1 METILK
7 GRKSTVHI
15 APDHPTVLI
24 GKCAASKRQLTSDQ
38 ASRHIDIIKNGALA
52 QVAAGADVVNV
63 CIDAASTA
71 QASLLPRAVEV
82 VQEVVEVPLS
92 IDSADPQALTAALKV
107 CQGKPLV
114 NSVTG
119 EEGSLSQMLPLA
131 AEHETAIIG
140 LCVDEAGIPDEPE
153 ERLAIARKIVHRA
166 ENLGIPREDILIDCM
181 TKAIE
186 ADHKAALTT
195 LETVCLVKAE
205 LGVNMTLDISDI
217 SFELPNREAL
227 HQGFLSMVLAMGV
240 NAPIV
245 NTAQARQ
252 TIVAMDVL
260 LGRDDA
266 TARYIRYYHY
276 RRSGIR
282 GLIDWEMMG

>member
-1 METILK
+1 METILR

-24 GKCAASKRQLTSDQ
+24 GKYAASKRHLSSNQ

-52 QVAAGADVVNV
+52 QIAAGADIVNV
-63 CIDAASTA
+63 YTDTAATE
-71 QASLLPRAVEV
+71 QATLLPRAVEAL
-82 VQEVVEVPLS
+82 QEVVEVPLS

-107 CQGKPLV
+107 YQGKPLV

-119 EEGSLSQMLPLA
+119 EEGSLRQVLPLV
-131 AEHETAIIG
+131 AEHETAVIG
-140 LCVDEAGIPDEPE
+140 LCVDETGIPDDPE
-153 ERLAIARKIVHRA
+153 RRLAIAHKIVRRA
-166 ENLGIPREDILIDCM
+166 EELGIPREDVLIDCM

-186 ADHKAALTT
+186 ADHNAALVT
-195 LETVCLVKAE
+195 LETIRLVKAD

-217 SFELPNREAL
+217 SFELPNCEAL
-227 HQGFLSMVLAMGV
+227 HRGFLSMVLTMGV

-252 TIVAMDVL
+252 TIVAIDVL
-260 LGRDDA
+260 LGRNDA
-266 TARYIRYYHY
+266 AARYIKYYHY
-276 RRSGIR
+276 HRSGIR
-282 GLIDWEMMG
+282 GLIDWEMVG

>member
-7 GRKSTVHI
+7 GRKSTIHV

-24 GKCAASKRQLTSDQ
+24 GKCAAPKRQPASDW
-38 ASRHIDIIKNGALA
+38 ASRHIDMIKNGALA

-63 CIDAASTA
+63 CIDAAVTE
-71 QASLLPRAVEV
+71 QTTLLPRAVEA

-92 IDSADPQALTAALKV
+92 IDSADPQALVAALKV
-107 CQGKPLV
+107 YQGKPLV

-119 EEGSLSQMLPLA
+119 EEGSLSQVLPLV
-131 AEHETAIIG
+131 AEHQAAVIG
-140 LCVDEAGIPDEPE
+140 LCVDEEGIPDDPK
-153 ERLAIARKIVHRA
+153 ERLAIARKIIQRA
-166 ENLGIPREDILIDCM
+166 KALGIPREDVLINCM

-186 ADHKAALTT
+186 ADQKAASVT
-195 LETVCLVKAE
+195 LETIRLVRAE

-217 SFELPNREAL
+217 SFELPNCEAL
-227 HQGFLSMVLAMGV
+227 HRGFLSMALAKGV

-245 NTAQARQ
+245 NAAQTRQ
-252 TIVAMDVL
+252 TIVAMDML

-266 TARYIRYYHY
+266 AARYIKYYHY

-282 GLIDWEMMG
+282 GLIDWELVG

>member
-7 GRKSTVHI
+7 GRKSTIHV

-24 GKCAASKRQLTSDQ
+24 GKCAAPKRQPASDW
-38 ASRHIDIIKNGALA
+38 ASRHIDMIKNGALA

-63 CIDAASTA
+63 CIDAAVTE
-71 QASLLPRAVEV
+71 QTTLLPRAVEA

-92 IDSADPQALTAALKV
+92 IDSADPQALVAALKV
-107 CQGKPLV
+107 YQGKPLV

-119 EEGSLSQMLPLA
+119 EEGSLSQVLPLV
-131 AEHETAIIG
+131 AEHQAAVIG
-140 LCVDEAGIPDEPE
+140 LCVDEEGIPDDPK
-153 ERLAIARKIVHRA
+153 ERLAIARKIIQRA
-166 ENLGIPREDILIDCM
+166 KALGIPREDVLINCM

-186 ADHKAALTT
+186 ADQKAASVT
-195 LETVCLVKAE
+195 LETIRLVRAE

-217 SFELPNREAL
+217 SFELPNCEAL
-227 HQGFLSMVLAMGV
+227 HRGFLSMALAKGV

-245 NTAQARQ
+245 NAAQTRQ
-252 TIVAMDVL
+252 TIVAMDML

-266 TARYIRYYHY
+266 AARYIKYYHY

-282 GLIDWEMMG
+282 GLIDWEMVG